1 MTDSPLH
8 RAKRPVS
15 PIAGPYGHPF
25 HPLLVTVPIGAW
37 VTAVIF
43 DIVAFVGDRPEA
55 FTTGARWLYGIGVV
69 GAILAAV
76 FGLLDYTRLTPG
88 TRARKIATVH
98 LVLNL
103 TAVAIF
109 TAAWAVHL
117 GSESPPAAGLVLGV
131 VGLAGLGVSGF
142 LGGELVFRH
151 GVRVADESEQAAAH
165 EPHR

>member
-1 MTDSPLH
+1 MTDSALR
-8 RAKRPVS
+8 RAKRPAT

-37 VTAVIF
+37 LMSVIF
-43 DIVAFVGDRPEA
+43 DIVAFAGDQPEV
-55 FTTGARWLYGIGVV
+55 FTTGARWLYGIGVLAAV
-69 GAILAAV
+69 LAAV

-88 TRARKIATVH
+88 TRARRIATIH

-109 TAAWAVHL
+109 AAAWAVHL
-117 GSESPPAAGLVLGV
+117 GNDDPSAVGLVLGV
-131 VGLAGLGVSGF
+131 IGLVGLGISGF

-151 GVRVADESEQAAAH
+151 GVRVADESEQAPAH
-165 EPHR
+165 QPTR